1 MKQFKDSVVI
11 ITGPSDNGIG
21 GAIAE
26 QFAEQGAAVCLLGIE
41 KPIRL
46 IKRLHRRKSLLL
58 WLEVDIC
65 NTAEVDQAVASCHQ
79 EFGRLDVLVN
89 NAGVEFSTA
98 FEEIDDDQW
107 DRLLSVNLSGAMKTS
122 RAVIPFLTEQGG
134 VIVNIASA
142 LGMAG
147 CAGYHAYSA
156 SKAGLIAM
164 TRSLALELAPK
175 GQRAVCVAPA
185 LVHTPMT
192 HKHFSSLDASTLKEL
207 EAAHPLGMGSP
218 GDVANAV
225 TFLASKQAGWITG
238 ISLPLGWLPT
248 WGISAP
254 DMRHTKTT
262 AVSEKLSK
270 E

>member
-1 MKQFKDSVVI
+1 MKRFEDSVVL
-11 ITGPSDNGIG
+11 ITGPSDSGIG

-41 KPIRL
+41 KPVRL
-46 IKRLHRRKSLLL
+46 LKRLQRRESDTL

-65 NTAEVDQAVASCHQ
+65 NTHEVDQAVASCQ
-79 EFGRLDVLVN
+79 QQFGRIDVLIN
-89 NAGVEFSTA
+89 NAGVEFSKP

-107 DRLLSVNLSGAMKTS
+107 DRLLSVNLSGAMKMT
-122 RAVIPFLTEQGG
+122 RAVLPFLTEQGG

-164 TRSLALELAPK
+164 TRSLAIELAPR

-185 LVHTPMT
+185 LVHTPMA
-192 HKHFSSLDASTLKEL
+192 HKHISSLDETSMKDL
-207 EAAHPLGMGSP
+207 ETAHPLGMGTP
-218 GDVANAV
+218 NDVADAV
-225 TFLASKQAGWITG
+225 TFLASKQASWITG
-238 ISLPLGWLPT
+238 ISLPLGWIPSWGLP
-248 WGISAP
+248 AP
-254 DMRHTKTT
+254 EFRTSVTQNEVKPL
-262 AVSEKLSK
+262 KG
-270 E
+270 